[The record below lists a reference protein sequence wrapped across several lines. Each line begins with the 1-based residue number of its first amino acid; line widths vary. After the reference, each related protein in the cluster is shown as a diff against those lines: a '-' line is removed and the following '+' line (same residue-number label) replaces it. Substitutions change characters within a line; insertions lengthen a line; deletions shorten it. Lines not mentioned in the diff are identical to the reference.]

1 MKNLIQLLSIVLLL
15 AFLQACGTTE
25 NKEQA
30 GEEKVVNLYSHR
42 HYPVDAEIFAKFT
55 EQTGIKV
62 NVVNAAADELIQRL
76 EAEGENTQADLFFT
90 VDVSR
95 MERAKTK
102 GLLQPFNSSVITSNV
117 DERYR
122 DSENYWFGM
131 SYRARIIAYSKDR
144 VQQDAL
150 KDYEDLADP
159 QWKGKVLIRSS
170 DNAYNQSLMA
180 SYIYAKGQEDAL
192 SWAKGVVSNFARE
205 PKGSDRDQVKAI
217 AAGEGDIA
225 VVNTYY
231 IGLLINDENEE
242 NQKSGNAVGV
252 IFPNQDNRGTHINIS
267 GLALTKYAPNK
278 ENAMKLLEYL
288 SGEEAQTVLAQKNY
302 EYPTNSK
309 VEMSDLLKS
318 WGEFKTESVDFNAM
332 SKLNQEVIQVFD
344 QAGWK

>member
-1 MKNLIQLLSIVLLL
+1 MLLMLVLHS
-15 AFLQACGTTE
+15 CGSGE
-25 NKEQA
+25 NNQQEV
-30 GEEKVVNLYSHR
+30 ESEKVVNLYSHR

-102 GLLQPFNSSVITSNV
+102 GLLQPFESDVIVSNV
-117 DERYR
+117 DSKYR
-122 DSENYWFGM
+122 DAENYWFGM
-131 SYRARIIAYSKDR
+131 SYRARIIAYSKER
-144 VQQDAL
+144 VQPDAL
-150 KDYEDLADP
+150 KTYEDLANP
-159 QWKGKVLIRSS
+159 EWKGKVLIRSS
-170 DNAYNQSLMA
+170 ENAYNQSLMA
-180 SYIYAKGQEDAL
+180 SYIYSKGQEDAL
-192 SWAKGVVSNFARE
+192 NWATGIVSNFARE

-217 AAGEGDIA
+217 AAGEGDVA

-242 NQKSGNAVGV
+242 NQKAGNAVGV
-252 IFPNQDNRGTHINIS
+252 VFPNQEDRGTHINIS

-278 ENAMKLLEYL
+278 ENATILLEYL
-288 SGEEAQTVLAQKNY
+288 SGEEAQSVLALKNY
-302 EYPTNSK
+302 EYPTNPK
-309 VEMSDLLKS
+309 VEMSELLKT
-318 WGEFKTESVDFNAM
+318 WGDFKTETVDFNAM
-332 SKLNQEVIQVFD
+332 SKLNQEVIEVFD